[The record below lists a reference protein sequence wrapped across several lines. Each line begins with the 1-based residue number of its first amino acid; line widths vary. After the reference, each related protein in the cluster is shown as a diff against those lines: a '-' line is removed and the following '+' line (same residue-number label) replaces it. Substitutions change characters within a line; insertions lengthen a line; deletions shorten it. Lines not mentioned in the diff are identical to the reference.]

1 MGAAEPTARST
12 VLLADDDEA
21 ITDQLAPLLER
32 SGFTVQ
38 IVHDGV
44 QALARARSDTVDLV
58 VLDILMPGM
67 DGREVLRGIRRS
79 GRWTPVVLL
88 TRVGE
93 SRERTMALEEGADD
107 YLNKPFDP
115 YELVARLRAIQR
127 RATRGLPPLASA
139 QRLRAGR
146 LSLDR
151 ASRRAW
157 LDDRE
162 LLVTPKASLLLEYLM
177 THPDELLSRERLLE
191 ALWGWDFPAGTRAVD
206 NRVAELRKVLGDDAG
221 RPRWI
226 QTVSG
231 QGYRFVPDVEGS

>member
-1 MGAAEPTARST
+1 M
-12 VLLADDDEA
+12 
-21 ITDQLAPLLER
+21 
-32 SGFTVQ
+32 
-38 IVHDGV
+38 
-44 QALARARSDTVDLV
+44 
-58 VLDILMPGM
+58 
-67 DGREVLRGIRRS
+67 
-79 GRWTPVVLL
+79 
-88 TRVGE
+88 
-93 SRERTMALEEGADD
+93 
-107 YLNKPFDP
+107 
-115 YELVARLRAIQR
+115 
-127 RATRGLPPLASA
+127 
-139 QRLRAGR
+139 RAGR

-162 LLVTPKASLLLEYLM
+162 LVVTPKASLLLEYLM